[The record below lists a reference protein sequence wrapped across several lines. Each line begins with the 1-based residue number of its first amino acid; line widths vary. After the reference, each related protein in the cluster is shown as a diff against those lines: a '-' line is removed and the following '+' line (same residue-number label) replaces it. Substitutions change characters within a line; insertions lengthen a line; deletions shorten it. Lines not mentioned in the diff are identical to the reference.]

1 MINTTPFFYKKG
13 ASVGKNKF
21 ALKMLN
27 NVFIEKSS
35 FIADELKYWIPSSIR
50 IFTLIKKIRDPEFPY
65 FLYVLNI
72 ITIEKILIE
81 NYILNQNININ
92 INVAPTYNM
101 CTMSSIIGLSIENII
116 YNEYSGLVLKN
127 YFPIN
132 WNWKYCITIL
142 PAFHI
147 KGLTITK
154 QLNDKE
160 RISAAIENFSIR
172 NIVKFSYYK
181 PTK

>member
-1 MINTTPFFYKKG
+1 
-13 ASVGKNKF
+13 
-21 ALKMLN
+21 MLN
-27 NVFIEKSS
+27 KVLIVESNF
-35 FIADELKYWIPSSIR
+35 AGNELKYWIPACVR
-50 IFTLIKKIRDPEFPY
+50 IFTLLKKIRDPEFPY
-65 FLYVLNI
+65 FLYNLNI
-72 ITIEKILIE
+72 LSLEKILIE
-81 NYILNQNININ
+81 NFILNQSININ

-116 YNEYSGLVLKN
+116 YNKYSGVVLKN

-132 WNWKYCITIL
+132 WNWKYCIIIL

-147 KGLTITK
+147 KGLILTK

-181 PTK
+181 TITDN